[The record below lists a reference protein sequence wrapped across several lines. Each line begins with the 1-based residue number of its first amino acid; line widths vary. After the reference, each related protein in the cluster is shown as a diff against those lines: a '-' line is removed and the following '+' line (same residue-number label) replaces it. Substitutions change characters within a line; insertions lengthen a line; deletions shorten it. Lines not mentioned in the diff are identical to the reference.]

1 MNQKFSGLLEL
12 EKKIFISNSPE
23 ETFQIARN
31 FSLELKPGDIVALK
45 GNLGSGKTV
54 FVKGICEGLEANE
67 NPLSPTF
74 SIINEYYGK
83 YKIYHFDFYR
93 IKDIE
98 ELYDIGYEDYFN
110 DKSICLIEWADLF
123 EEILP
128 DNYILV
134 SIEFGET
141 ENQRIITIEQK

>member
-1 MNQKFSGLLEL
+1 M
-12 EKKIFISNSPE
+12 EKKNFISNSPE
-23 ETFQIARN
+23 DTFQIARN
-31 FSLELKPGDIVALK
+31 FSYELKPGDIVALK
-45 GNLGSGKTV
+45 GNLGSGKTI
-54 FVKGICEGLEANE
+54 FVKGICEGLEAKE

-110 DKSICLIEWADLF
+110 DESICLIEWADLF
-123 EEILP
+123 EEVLP
-128 DNYILV
+128 ENYILV

-141 ENQRIITIEQK
+141 ENQRIISIERK